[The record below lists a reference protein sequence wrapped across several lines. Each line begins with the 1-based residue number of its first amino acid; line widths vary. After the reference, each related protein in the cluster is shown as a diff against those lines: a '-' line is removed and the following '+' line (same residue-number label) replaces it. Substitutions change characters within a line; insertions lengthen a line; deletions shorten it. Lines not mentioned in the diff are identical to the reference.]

1 MATTRSI
8 SDGKKASIGAQLDTK
23 TVGSISV
30 TKAVE
35 SDSKEEVTTS
45 YKVESEDKVIF
56 PDLYGALSRTI
67 EFADTHLYV
76 LIDEWASL
84 PLDIQPYLAEYLKR
98 GLLPIQA
105 VTLKIASLEYRSQF
119 SLISDRSLVG
129 FELGADIS
137 IALDLDDYFVF
148 DRNPDEIIK
157 AYANIL
163 FNHMKIELPDNYL
176 QEFTALHL
184 VTILQRGCLRNGQL
198 LPN

>member
-1 MATTRSI
+1 M
-8 SDGKKASIGAQLDTK
+8 
-23 TVGSISV
+23 
-30 TKAVE
+30 
-35 SDSKEEVTTS
+35 
-45 YKVESEDKVIF
+45 
-56 PDLYGALSRTI
+56 
-67 EFADTHLYV
+67 
-76 LIDEWASL
+76 
-84 PLDIQPYLAEYLKR
+84 KR

-176 QEFTALHL
+176 QGVYGVASGDDLATRLFTERATFTELARAAEGVIRDLMYIFNHAFFDANR
-184 VTILQRGCLRNGQL
+184 RGRDS
-198 LPN
+198 